1 MAFKFSLG
9 GPLQSQA
16 GPLIGGLFSAKGQ
29 RDANRA
35 NIAMARENRAWQEK
49 MSNTAY
55 QRAATDM
62 SAAGLNRILAL
73 GSPASTPG
81 GNVATIGNVGAA
93 GVAGAASGASTG
105 KQALALDKELKALD
119 ASIKNQNQDTE
130 LKIKQGAKSSQDYNV
145 AEAQEEQV
153 RATTR
158 IIDAQLPGARAEA
171 QFWNDLN
178 NGKMDS
184 TAKGL
189 LRFAP
194 ILKILQGK

>member
-1 MAFKFSLG
+1 MSFLGSAFKAI
-9 GPLQSQA
+9 A
-16 GPLIGGLFSAKGQ
+16 GPLIGGMFSAKGQ
-29 RDANRA
+29 RDANKQNVA
-35 NIAMARENRAWQEK
+35 LARENRAWQEK

-81 GNVATIGNVGAA
+81 GNVATVGNVGAA

-105 KQALALDKELKALD
+105 KQALALDKELKAID
-119 ASIKNQNQDTE
+119 AAIKNQNQDTE

-145 AEAQEEQV
+145 AEAQEDQI
-153 RATTR
+153 RAATR
-158 IIDAQLPGARAEA
+158 IIDNQLPGAQAEA
-171 QFWNDLN
+171 QFWKDLN
-178 NGKMDS
+178 SGKLDS
-184 TAKGL
+184 TAKGV

-194 ILKILQGK
+194 ILKMLTGK